1 MTRFDCF
8 QNSHLL
14 LSSSGR
20 GRNEN
25 EGPYMRAKRGV
36 DQRGSVRLISGKWGG
51 RVLSFPSI
59 DGLRPTLGSQREK
72 LFNWLRPI
80 IRNSRCL
87 DLFAGSGA
95 LGFEAAS
102 GGAASVFLIEKSKKA
117 YLSLL
122 SNAEL
127 LNAKNCRIFNMT
139 AQSFLEQ
146 YPEEFDI
153 FFLDP
158 PFSNPEILDKTVPLI
173 GERLSEG
180 QLIYLEG
187 SNLKFLKNLCQKHSL
202 NIYKESGGGQRAGI
216 LAQKRKYVL

>member
-1 MTRFDCF
+1 
-8 QNSHLL
+8 

-20 GRNEN
+20 RRNGN

-36 DQRGSVRLISGKWGG
+36 GQRGSVRLISGKWGG

-59 DGLRPTLGSQREK
+59 DGLRPTLGSQRET

-102 GGAASVFLIEKSKKA
+102 GGATSVVLVEKSKKA

-127 LNAKNCRIFNMT
+127 LNAENCRIFNMT
-139 AQSFLEQ
+139 ARSFLER
-146 YPEEFDI
+146 YPEQFDI

-158 PFSNPEILDKTVPLI
+158 PFSNPEILENTISLVKK
-173 GERLSEG
+173 RLTAG

-187 SNLKFLKNLCQKHSL
+187 SNIKSLKELCQNHSL
-202 NIYKESGGGQRAGI
+202 NVYKESSAGQRAGV
-216 LAQKRKYVL
+216 LAEKRKQTPRTCGRANRNI

>member
-1 MTRFDCF
+1 
-8 QNSHLL
+8 
-14 LSSSGR
+14 
-20 GRNEN
+20 
-25 EGPYMRAKRGV
+25 MRAKRGV

-51 RVLSFPSI
+51 RVLSFPSV
-59 DGLRPTLGSQREK
+59 DGLRPTLGSQRET

-102 GGAASVFLIEKSKKA
+102 GGAESVFLVEKSKKI

-127 LNAKNCRIFNMT
+127 LNAENCRIFNTT
-139 AQSFLEQ
+139 AQSFLER
-146 YPEEFDI
+146 YPEQFDI

-158 PFSNPEILDKTVPLI
+158 PFSNPEILENTVSLI
-173 GERLSEG
+173 KERLTAG

-187 SNLKFLKNLCQKHSL
+187 SNIKSLKKLCQNHSL
-202 NIYKESGGGQRAGI
+202 NIYKESSAGQRAGI
-216 LAQKRKYVL
+216 LAEKRKQTP

>member
-1 MTRFDCF
+1 
-8 QNSHLL
+8 
-14 LSSSGR
+14 
-20 GRNEN
+20 
-25 EGPYMRAKRGV
+25 MRAKRGV
-36 DQRGSVRLISGKWGG
+36 NQRGSVRLISGKWGG

-59 DGLRPTLGSQREK
+59 DGLRPTLGSQRET

-102 GGAASVFLIEKSKKA
+102 SGANSVVLVEKSKKV

-127 LNAKNCRIFNMT
+127 LNAENCRIFNTT
-139 AQSFLEQ
+139 AQSFLER
-146 YPEEFDI
+146 YPEQFDI

-158 PFSNPEILDKTVPLI
+158 PFSNPEILENTVSLI
-173 GERLSEG
+173 KERLTAG

-187 SNLKFLKNLCQKHSL
+187 SNIKSLKELCQNHSL
-202 NIYKESGGGQRAGI
+202 NIYKESSAGQRAGI
-216 LAQKRKYVL
+216 LAEKRKQMP

>member
-1 MTRFDCF
+1 MKI
-8 QNSHLL
+8 
-14 LSSSGR
+14 
-20 GRNEN
+20 
-25 EGPYMRAKRGV
+25 KRGV
-36 DQRGSVRLISGKWGG
+36 NQKGSVRLISGKWGG

-59 DGLRPTLGSQREK
+59 DGLRPTLGSQRET

-102 GGAASVFLIEKSKKA
+102 GGAESVFLVEKSKKI

-127 LNAKNCRIFNMT
+127 LNAENCRIFNTT
-139 AQSFLEQ
+139 AQSFLERH
-146 YPEEFDI
+146 PEHFDI

-158 PFSNPEILDKTVPLI
+158 PFSNPEILENTVSLI
-173 GERLSEG
+173 KERLTAG

-187 SNLKFLKNLCQKHSL
+187 SNIKSLKELCQNHSL
-202 NIYKESGGGQRAGI
+202 NIYKESSAGQRAGI
-216 LAQKRKYVL
+216 LAEKRKQTP

>member
-1 MTRFDCF
+1 
-8 QNSHLL
+8 
-14 LSSSGR
+14 
-20 GRNEN
+20 
-25 EGPYMRAKRGV
+25 MRAKRGV

-59 DGLRPTLGSQREK
+59 DGLRPTLGSQRET

-102 GGAASVFLIEKSKKA
+102 GGAESVFLVEKSKKI

-127 LNAKNCRIFNMT
+127 LNAENCRIFHTT
-139 AQSFLEQ
+139 AQSFLET
-146 YPEEFDI
+146 YPEQFDI

-158 PFSNPEILDKTVPLI
+158 PFSNPEILENTVSLI
-173 GERLSEG
+173 KERLTAG

-187 SNLKFLKNLCQKHSL
+187 SNIKSLKELCQNHSL
-202 NIYKESGGGQRAGI
+202 TCLLYTSPSPRD
-216 LAQKRKYVL
+216 Y

>member
-1 MTRFDCF
+1 MK
-8 QNSHLL
+8 
-14 LSSSGR
+14 
-20 GRNEN
+20 
-25 EGPYMRAKRGV
+25 AKRGV

-59 DGLRPTLGSQREK
+59 DGLRPTLGSQRET

-102 GGAASVFLIEKSKKA
+102 GGAESVFLVEKSKKI

-122 SNAEL
+122 SNAKL
-127 LNAKNCRIFNMT
+127 LNAENCRIFHTT
-139 AQSFLEQ
+139 AQSFLKR
-146 YPEEFDI
+146 YPEQFDI
-153 FFLDP
+153 FFVDP
-158 PFSNPEILDKTVPLI
+158 PFSNPEILEKTVSLVE
-173 GERLSEG
+173 ERLSEG

-187 SNLKFLKNLCQKHSL
+187 SNIKFLKELCQIHSL
-202 NIYKESGGGQRAGI
+202 NIYKESSAGQRAGI
-216 LAQKRKYVL
+216 LAEKRKRTP

>member
-1 MTRFDCF
+1 
-8 QNSHLL
+8 
-14 LSSSGR
+14 
-20 GRNEN
+20 
-25 EGPYMRAKRGV
+25 MRAKRGV

-59 DGLRPTLGSQREK
+59 DGLRPTLGSQRET

-102 GGAASVFLIEKSKKA
+102 GGAESVFLVEKSKKI

-127 LNAKNCRIFNMT
+127 LNAENCRIFNTT
-139 AQSFLEQ
+139 AQSFLER
-146 YPEEFDI
+146 YPEQFDI

-158 PFSNPEILDKTVPLI
+158 PFSNPEILENTVSLI
-173 GERLSEG
+173 KERLTAG

-187 SNLKFLKNLCQKHSL
+187 SNINSLKELCQNHSL
-202 NIYKESGGGQRAGI
+202 NIYKESSAGQRAGL
-216 LAQKRKYVL
+216 LAEKRKQTP

>member
-1 MTRFDCF
+1 
-8 QNSHLL
+8 
-14 LSSSGR
+14 
-20 GRNEN
+20 
-25 EGPYMRAKRGV
+25 MRIKRGGN
-36 DQRGSVRLISGKWGG
+36 QRGSVRLISGKWGG
-51 RVLSFPSI
+51 RVLYFPSI
-59 DGLRPTLGSQREK
+59 AGLRPTIGSQRET

-102 GGAASVFLIEKSKKA
+102 GGANSVILVEKSKKA

-127 LNAKNCRIFNMT
+127 LNAENCRIFNAT
-139 AQSFLEQ
+139 AQSFLERH
-146 YPEEFDI
+146 PEQFDI

-158 PFSNPEILDKTVPLI
+158 PFSNPGILEKTVSLI
-173 GERLSEG
+173 KKRLLEG

-187 SNLKFLKNLCQKHSL
+187 SNIKFLKELCQKHSL
-202 NIYKESGGGQRAGI
+202 NIYKESSGGQRAGV
-216 LAQKRKYVL
+216 LAEKRR

>member
-1 MTRFDCF
+1 
-8 QNSHLL
+8 
-14 LSSSGR
+14 
-20 GRNEN
+20 
-25 EGPYMRAKRGV
+25 MRAKRGV
-36 DQRGSVRLISGKWGG
+36 AQRGSVRLISGKWGG

-59 DGLRPTLGSQREK
+59 DGLRPTLGSQRET

-102 GGAASVFLIEKSKKA
+102 GGAESVFLVEKSKKI

-127 LNAKNCRIFNMT
+127 LNAENCRIFHTT
-139 AQSFLEQ
+139 AQSFLER
-146 YPEEFDI
+146 YPEQFDI

-158 PFSNPEILDKTVPLI
+158 PFSNPEILENTVSMI
-173 GERLSEG
+173 KKRLKGG

-187 SNLKFLKNLCQKHSL
+187 SNIKSLKELCQRHSL
-202 NIYKESGGGQRAGI
+202 NIYKESSAGQRAGI
-216 LAQKRKYVL
+216 LAEKRKQTP

>member
-1 MTRFDCF
+1 
-8 QNSHLL
+8 
-14 LSSSGR
+14 
-20 GRNEN
+20 
-25 EGPYMRAKRGV
+25 MRAKREV
-36 DQRGSVRLISGKWGG
+36 NRRGSVRLISGKWGG

-59 DGLRPTLGSQREK
+59 DGLRPTLGSQRET

-102 GGAASVFLIEKSKKA
+102 GGAESVFLVEKSKKI
-117 YLSLL
+117 YRSLL

-127 LNAKNCRIFNMT
+127 LNAENCRIFNTT
-139 AQSFLEQ
+139 AQSFLER
-146 YPEEFDI
+146 YPEQFDI

-158 PFSNPEILDKTVPLI
+158 PFSNPEILENTVSLI
-173 GERLSEG
+173 KERLTAG

-187 SNLKFLKNLCQKHSL
+187 SNIKSLKELCQNHSL
-202 NIYKESGGGQRAGI
+202 NIYKESSAGQRAGI
-216 LAQKRKYVL
+216 LAEKRKQTP

>member
-1 MTRFDCF
+1 MK
-8 QNSHLL
+8 
-14 LSSSGR
+14 
-20 GRNEN
+20 
-25 EGPYMRAKRGV
+25 AKRGV
-36 DQRGSVRLISGKWGG
+36 AQRGNVRLISGKWGG

-59 DGLRPTLGSQREK
+59 DGLRPTLGSQRET

-87 DLFAGSGA
+87 DLFAGSGS

-102 GGAASVFLIEKSKKA
+102 VGATSVFLVEKSKKA

-127 LNAKNCRIFNMT
+127 LKAENCRIFHTT
-139 AQSFLEQ
+139 AQSFLER
-146 YPEEFDI
+146 YPEQFDI

-158 PFSNPEILDKTVPLI
+158 PFSKPEILDSTVSLI
-173 GERLSEG
+173 EERLSEG

-187 SNLKFLKNLCQKHSL
+187 SNLKFLKELCQKYSL
-202 NIYKESGGGQRAGI
+202 NIYKESSGAQRAGL
-216 LAQKRKYVL
+216 LAEKRKQTP

>member
-1 MTRFDCF
+1 
-8 QNSHLL
+8 
-14 LSSSGR
+14 
-20 GRNEN
+20 
-25 EGPYMRAKRGV
+25 MRAKRGV
-36 DQRGSVRLISGKWGG
+36 AQRGSVRLISGKWGG

-59 DGLRPTLGSQREK
+59 DGLRPTLGSQRET

-102 GGAASVFLIEKSKKA
+102 GGADSVFLVEKSKKI

-127 LNAKNCRIFNMT
+127 LNAENCRIFHTT
-139 AQSFLEQ
+139 AQSFLER
-146 YPEEFDI
+146 YPEQFDI

-158 PFSNPEILDKTVPLI
+158 PFSNPEILEKTVSLVE
-173 GERLSEG
+173 ERLSEG

-187 SNLKFLKNLCQKHSL
+187 SNIKFLKELCQKHSL
-202 NIYKESGGGQRAGI
+202 NIYKESSGGQRAGI
-216 LAQKRKYVL
+216 LAEKRIKCREPNALSLR

>member
-1 MTRFDCF
+1 
-8 QNSHLL
+8 
-14 LSSSGR
+14 
-20 GRNEN
+20 
-25 EGPYMRAKRGV
+25 MRTKRGV

-59 DGLRPTLGSQREK
+59 DGLRPTLGSQRET

-102 GGAASVFLIEKSKKA
+102 GGAESVFLVEKSKKI

-127 LNAKNCRIFNMT
+127 LNAENCRIFNTT
-139 AQSFLEQ
+139 AQSFLER
-146 YPEEFDI
+146 YPEQFDI

-158 PFSNPEILDKTVPLI
+158 PFSNPEILENTVSLI
-173 GERLSEG
+173 KERLTAG

-187 SNLKFLKNLCQKHSL
+187 SNIKSLKELCQNHSL
-202 NIYKESGGGQRAGI
+202 NIYRESSAGQRAGI
-216 LAQKRKYVL
+216 LAEKRKQTP

>member
-1 MTRFDCF
+1 
-8 QNSHLL
+8 
-14 LSSSGR
+14 
-20 GRNEN
+20 
-25 EGPYMRAKRGV
+25 MRAKRGV
-36 DQRGSVRLISGKWGG
+36 NQRGSVRLISGKWGG

-59 DGLRPTLGSQREK
+59 DGLRPTLGSQRET

-102 GGAASVFLIEKSKKA
+102 GGANCVFLVEKSKKV

-127 LNAKNCRIFNMT
+127 LNAENCRIFHTT
-139 AQSFLEQ
+139 AQSFLET
-146 YPEEFDI
+146 YPEQFDI

-158 PFSNPEILDKTVPLI
+158 PFSNPEILEKTVSLI
-173 GERLSEG
+173 KERLSEG

-187 SNLKFLKNLCQKHSL
+187 SNIKFLKELCQKHSL
-202 NIYKESGGGQRAGI
+202 NIYKETSGGHRAGI
-216 LAQKRKYVL
+216 LAERRSKRREPNAVSLR

>member
-1 MTRFDCF
+1 MGGS
-8 QNSHLL
+8 QS
-14 LSSSGR
+14 
-20 GRNEN
+20 
-25 EGPYMRAKRGV
+25 
-36 DQRGSVRLISGKWGG
+36 GSVRLISGKWGG
-51 RVLSFPSI
+51 RALYFPSI
-59 DGLRPTLGSQREK
+59 DGLRPTLGSQRET

-102 GGAASVFLIEKSKKA
+102 GGATSVVLVEKSKKA

-127 LNAKNCRIFNMT
+127 LNAENCRIFNTT
-139 AQSFLEQ
+139 AQSFLER
-146 YPEEFDI
+146 YPEQFDI

-158 PFSNPEILDKTVPLI
+158 PFSNPEILENTVSLI
-173 GERLSEG
+173 KERLTAG

-187 SNLKFLKNLCQKHSL
+187 SNIKSLKELCQNHSL
-202 NIYKESGGGQRAGI
+202 NIYKESSAGQRAGI
-216 LAQKRKYVL
+216 LAEKRKQTP

>member
-1 MTRFDCF
+1 MKTKMGGS
-8 QNSHLL
+8 QS
-14 LSSSGR
+14 
-20 GRNEN
+20 
-25 EGPYMRAKRGV
+25 
-36 DQRGSVRLISGKWGG
+36 GSVKLISGKWGG
-51 RVLSFPSI
+51 RVLYFPSI
-59 DGLRPTLGSQREK
+59 DGLRPTLGSQRET

-102 GGAASVFLIEKSKKA
+102 GGAESVFLVEKSKKI

-127 LNAKNCRIFNMT
+127 LNAENCRIFNTT
-139 AQSFLEQ
+139 AQSFLER
-146 YPEEFDI
+146 YPEQFDI

-158 PFSNPEILDKTVPLI
+158 PFSNPEILENTVSLI
-173 GERLSEG
+173 KERLTAG

-187 SNLKFLKNLCQKHSL
+187 SNIKSLKELCQNHSL
-202 NIYKESGGGQRAGI
+202 NIYKESSAGQRAGI
-216 LAQKRKYVL
+216 LAEKRKQTP

>member
-1 MTRFDCF
+1 
-8 QNSHLL
+8 
-14 LSSSGR
+14 
-20 GRNEN
+20 
-25 EGPYMRAKRGV
+25 MRAKRGV

-59 DGLRPTLGSQREK
+59 DGLRPTLGSQRET

-102 GGAASVFLIEKSKKA
+102 GGAESVFLVEKSKKI

-127 LNAKNCRIFNMT
+127 LNAENCRIFNTT
-139 AQSFLEQ
+139 AQSFLER
-146 YPEEFDI
+146 YPEQFDI

-158 PFSNPEILDKTVPLI
+158 PFSNPEILENTVSLI
-173 GERLSEG
+173 KERLTAG

-187 SNLKFLKNLCQKHSL
+187 SNINSLKELCQNHSL
-202 NIYKESGGGQRAGI
+202 NIYKESSAGQRAGI
-216 LAQKRKYVL
+216 LAEK

>member
-1 MTRFDCF
+1 
-8 QNSHLL
+8 
-14 LSSSGR
+14 
-20 GRNEN
+20 
-25 EGPYMRAKRGV
+25 MRAKRGV
-36 DQRGSVRLISGKWGG
+36 NQRGSVRLISGKWGG

-59 DGLRPTLGSQREK
+59 DGLRPTLGSQRET

-102 GGAASVFLIEKSKKA
+102 GGANCVFLVEKSKKV

-127 LNAKNCRIFNMT
+127 LNAENCQIFHAT
-139 AQSFLEQ
+139 AQSFLERC
-146 YPEEFDI
+146 PEQFDI

-158 PFSNPEILDKTVPLI
+158 PFSNLEILEKTVSLI
-173 GERLSEG
+173 KERLSEG

-187 SNLKFLKNLCQKHSL
+187 SNIKFLKELCQKHSL
-202 NIYKESGGGQRAGI
+202 SIYKESSGGHRAGI
-216 LAQKRKYVL
+216 LAEKRSKRREPNAVSLR

>member
-1 MTRFDCF
+1 MKI
-8 QNSHLL
+8 
-14 LSSSGR
+14 
-20 GRNEN
+20 
-25 EGPYMRAKRGV
+25 KRG
-36 DQRGSVRLISGKWGG
+36 DSQNGSVRLISGKWGG
-51 RVLSFPSI
+51 RVLYFPPI
-59 DGLRPTLGSQREK
+59 DGLRPTLGSQRET

-102 GGAASVFLIEKSKKA
+102 GGANCVFLVEKSKKV

-127 LNAKNCRIFNMT
+127 LNAENCRIFHTT
-139 AQSFLEQ
+139 AQSFLER
-146 YPEEFDI
+146 YPEQFDI

-158 PFSNPEILDKTVPLI
+158 PFSNPEILEKTVSLI
-173 GERLSEG
+173 KERLSEG

-187 SNLKFLKNLCQKHSL
+187 SNIKFLKELCQKHSL
-202 NIYKESGGGQRAGI
+202 NIYKESGGDHRAGI
-216 LAQKRKYVL
+216 LAEKRSNRRQPNSVSLR

>member
-1 MTRFDCF
+1 MRA
-8 QNSHLL
+8 
-14 LSSSGR
+14 GR
-20 GRNEN
+20 GANR
-25 EGPYMRAKRGV
+25 
-36 DQRGSVRLISGKWGG
+36 RGSVRLISGKWGG

-59 DGLRPTLGSQREK
+59 DGLRPTLGSQRET

-102 GGAASVFLIEKSKKA
+102 GGAGSVFLVEKSKKI

-127 LNAKNCRIFNMT
+127 LNAENCRIFNTT
-139 AQSFLEQ
+139 AQSFLER
-146 YPEEFDI
+146 YPEQFDI

-158 PFSNPEILDKTVPLI
+158 PFSNPEILENTVSLI
-173 GERLSEG
+173 RERLTAG

-187 SNLKFLKNLCQKHSL
+187 SNIKSLKKLCQNHSL
-202 NIYKESGGGQRAGI
+202 NIYKESSAGQRAGI
-216 LAQKRKYVL
+216 LAEKRKQTQ

>member
-1 MTRFDCF
+1 
-8 QNSHLL
+8 
-14 LSSSGR
+14 
-20 GRNEN
+20 
-25 EGPYMRAKRGV
+25 MRAKRGV

-51 RVLSFPSI
+51 RVLTFPSV
-59 DGLRPTLGSQREK
+59 DGLRPTLGSQRET

-102 GGAASVFLIEKSKKA
+102 GGAESVFLVEKSKKI

-127 LNAKNCRIFNMT
+127 LNAENCRIFNTT
-139 AQSFLEQ
+139 AQSFLER
-146 YPEEFDI
+146 YPEQFDI

-158 PFSNPEILDKTVPLI
+158 PFSNPEILENTVSLI
-173 GERLSEG
+173 KERLTAG

-187 SNLKFLKNLCQKHSL
+187 SNIKSLKKLCQNHSL
-202 NIYKESGGGQRAGI
+202 NIYKESSAGQRAGI
-216 LAQKRKYVL
+216 LAERRKQTP

>member
-1 MTRFDCF
+1 
-8 QNSHLL
+8 
-14 LSSSGR
+14 
-20 GRNEN
+20 
-25 EGPYMRAKRGV
+25 MRAKREV
-36 DQRGSVRLISGKWGG
+36 NRRGSVRLISGKWGG

-59 DGLRPTLGSQREK
+59 DGLRPTLGSQRET

-102 GGAASVFLIEKSKKA
+102 GGAESVFLVEKSKKI
-117 YLSLL
+117 YRSLL

-127 LNAKNCRIFNMT
+127 LNAENCRIFHTT
-139 AQSFLEQ
+139 AQSFLER
-146 YPEEFDI
+146 YPEQFDI

-158 PFSNPEILDKTVPLI
+158 PFSNPEILENTVSLI
-173 GERLSEG
+173 KERLTAG

-187 SNLKFLKNLCQKHSL
+187 SNIKSLKELCQNHSL
-202 NIYKESGGGQRAGI
+202 NIYKESSAGQRAGI
-216 LAQKRKYVL
+216 LAEKRKQTP